1 MKKIY
6 TILTEPIVKVFSNIL
21 TRVNLNTNLFK
32 ERFADGVINR
42 LNNIAMQESAEYFK
56 EFEHK
61 IMLFHKRED
70 LWDYSLQ
77 KIKKDGVFLEFGVW
91 YGRSINYMARKLKNR
106 KFFGF
111 DSFEGLQEDWFGTW
125 MPKSFFDQKG
135 RLPNVPNNV
144 KLIKGWFKNTL
155 PDFLEE
161 ENNFALIHIDCDTYE
176 STKEIFEIL
185 GNKIDSGTVIIF
197 DEYHGNPGWKY
208 GEFKAFKEYINK
220 FSKEYSYIGITN
232 KQCSVLIK

>member
-32 ERFADGVINR
+32 ERFPDGVINR

-106 KFFGF
+106 K
-111 DSFEGLQEDWFGTW
+111 L
-125 MPKSFFDQKG
+125 
-135 RLPNVPNNV
+135 
-144 KLIKGWFKNTL
+144 
-155 PDFLEE
+155 
-161 ENNFALIHIDCDTYE
+161 
-176 STKEIFEIL
+176 
-185 GNKIDSGTVIIF
+185 
-197 DEYHGNPGWKY
+197 
-208 GEFKAFKEYINK
+208 
-220 FSKEYSYIGITN
+220 
-232 KQCSVLIK
+232 